1 MVVIKDL
8 LVIWKAR
15 YQDEILTIIEQKI
28 GQSWRHFLMCFGF
41 REPHIRICGKNTKTR
56 GPTSFFTPVQTSKAN
71 FLERKHLVFNSN
83 FKFTIVNVDSS
94 PLVFLLKRSL
104 ILKPTATANSSEPFF
119 VSQKSQFFRLFHLI
133 LSCFYFLHTLKIF
146 FFFSTIYFF
155 DKSFVKYLK

>member
-28 GQSWRHFLMCFGF
+28 GQSWRHFLMCLGF

-94 PLVFLLKRSL
+94 PLVYLLKRSNP
-104 ILKPTATANSSEPFF
+104 KNQRQPPTALNRFSFPKKANSLGFF
-119 VSQKSQFFRLFHLI
+119 TLFWVVFTFYTLWKYSSSFLLFTFLI
-133 LSCFYFLHTLKIF
+133 NLL
-146 FFFSTIYFF
+146 
-155 DKSFVKYLK
+155 

>member
-1 MVVIKDL
+1 
-8 LVIWKAR
+8 
-15 YQDEILTIIEQKI
+15 
-28 GQSWRHFLMCFGF
+28 MCLGF

-94 PLVFLLKRSL
+94 PLVYLLKRSNP
-104 ILKPTATANSSEPFF
+104 KNQRQPPTALNRFSFSK
-119 VSQKSQFFRLFHLI
+119 KSQFFRLFHLI